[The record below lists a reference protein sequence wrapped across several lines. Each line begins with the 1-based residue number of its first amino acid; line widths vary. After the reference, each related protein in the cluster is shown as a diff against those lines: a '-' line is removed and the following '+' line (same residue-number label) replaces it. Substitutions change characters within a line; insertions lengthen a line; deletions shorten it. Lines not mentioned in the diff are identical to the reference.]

1 MLAVLLVLTAQSLP
15 PDNDDAALKARC
27 SQLIA
32 YFDRWGATRS
42 AHTDGRRNH
51 TRLAAEIDCNNRL
64 YSKGIAE
71 METLLRNKK
80 FTVPPIALDEIDMD
94 E

>member
-1 MLAVLLVLTAQSLP
+1 MLAADRLLRSL
-15 PDNDDAALKARC
+15 
-27 SQLIA
+27 
-32 YFDRWGATRS
+32 GGVTRS

-51 TRLAAEIDCNNRL
+51 TRLGAEIDCNNGL
-64 YSKGIAE
+64 YAKGIAE

-80 FTVPPIALDEIDMD
+80 FTVPPRAPDEVDID

>member
-1 MLAVLLVLTAQSLP
+1 MLSLLLVLTAQSLP
-15 PDNDDAALKARC
+15 PDTSEARLKARC

-32 YFDRWGATRS
+32 YFDRWGVTRS

-51 TRLAAEIDCNNRL
+51 ARLGAEIDCNNGL
-64 YSKGIAE
+64 YAQGIAA
-71 METLLRNKK
+71 METLLRNKA
-80 FTVPPIALDEIDMD
+80 FEVPPRAPDEVDVD

>member
-1 MLAVLLVLTAQSLP
+1 MLSLLLVLTAQSLP
-15 PDNDDAALKARC
+15 SAEDEAGLKARC

-32 YFDRWGATRS
+32 YFDRWGVTRS
-42 AHTDGRRNH
+42 AHSDGRRNH
-51 TRLAAEIDCNNRL
+51 TRLGAEIDCNNRQ
-64 YSKGIAE
+64 YAKGIAE

-80 FTVPPIALDEIDMD
+80 FMVPPRAPDEVDID

>member
-1 MLAVLLVLTAQSLP
+1 MLGLLLVLTAQSLP
-15 PDNDDAALKARC
+15 SDSAEAGQRARC

-51 TRLAAEIDCNNRL
+51 TRIGAEIDCNNGL
-64 YSKGIAE
+64 LAKGIAE

-80 FTVPPIALDEIDMD
+80 FTVPPRGPDEVDVD

>member
-1 MLAVLLVLTAQSLP
+1 VLALLLVLTAQSLP
-15 PDNDDAALKARC
+15 SDNAEAGQRVRC

-51 TRLAAEIDCNNRL
+51 TRLGAEIDCNNGL
-64 YSKGIAE
+64 YAKGIAE

-80 FTVPPIALDEIDMD
+80 FTVPPRGPDEVDVD

>member
-1 MLAVLLVLTAQSLP
+1 MLTLLLVLTAQSLP
-15 PDNDDAALKARC
+15 SDNDEAALRARC

-32 YFDRWGATRS
+32 YFDRWGVTRS

-51 TRLAAEIDCNNRL
+51 TRLGAEIDCNNRL
-64 YSKGIAE
+64 YAKGIAE

-80 FTVPPIALDEIDMD
+80 FTVPLVAPDEIDMD

>member
-1 MLAVLLVLTAQSLP
+1 MLSLLLVLTAQSLP
-15 PDNDDAALKARC
+15 SAEDEAGLKARC

-32 YFDRWGATRS
+32 YFDRWGVTRS
-42 AHTDGRRNH
+42 AHSDGRRNH
-51 TRLAAEIDCNNRL
+51 TRLGAEIDCNNRL
-64 YSKGIAE
+64 YAKGIAE

-80 FTVPPIALDEIDMD
+80 FMVPPRAPDEVDID

>member
-1 MLAVLLVLTAQSLP
+1 VLTLLLVLTAQSLP
-15 PDNDDAALKARC
+15 SDTAEAGLNARC

-32 YFDRWGATRS
+32 YFDRWGVTRS
-42 AHTDGRRNH
+42 AHTSGWRNH
-51 TRLAAEIDCNNRL
+51 TRLGAEIDCNNGL
-64 YSKGIAE
+64 YAKRIAE

-80 FTVPPIALDEIDMD
+80 FTVPPRAPDEVDID

>member
-1 MLAVLLVLTAQSLP
+1 VLTLMLVLTAQSLP
-15 PDNDDAALKARC
+15 PADTDARMKARC

-42 AHTDGRRNH
+42 AHSDGRRNH
-51 TRLAAEIDCNNRL
+51 TRLGAEIDCSNGRL
-64 YSKGIAE
+64 AEGIAA

-80 FTVPPIALDEIDMD
+80 FTVPPPAPDEIDVD

>member
-1 MLAVLLVLTAQSLP
+1 VLALWLVLTAQSLP
-15 PDNDDAALKARC
+15 SDNAEAGLKERC

-42 AHTDGRRNH
+42 AHSDGRRNH
-51 TRLAAEIDCNNRL
+51 TRIGAEIDCNNGL
-64 YSKGIAE
+64 YAKGIAE

-80 FTVPPIALDEIDMD
+80 FVVPPRGPDEVDID